1 MSICSMTGF
10 AQKKGQHG
18 RTAYTFTAKSVN
30 HRFLDLHLRLPGR
43 SELFEQQLRKL
54 FKDKMHRGHVELT
67 LTLEYA
73 GASGV
78 SVNQEL
84 VSGYVKAFR
93 ALSDEL
99 SLHGEPDLNAIF
111 RLNGVFSASSEMPD
125 EAELQEALLRAA
137 GELIEELNANRRA
150 EGDHTRA
157 ELEARMAQL
166 ERNTC
171 EVEKLRGAV
180 LEAHLERIRARMAEL
195 LEGRAEPERILQEA
209 AMLAERSD
217 VQEEIVR
224 LLTHVRH
231 FRGLLEE
238 GEDVGKKLDFLL
250 QEMNRE
256 ANTMLS
262 KTSGLTGDALCITEL
277 GLALKSDIEKSREQ
291 VQNVE

>member
-1 MSICSMTGF
+1 MSIRSMTGF
-10 AQKKGQHG
+10 AQLKGQHG
-18 RTAYTFTAKSVN
+18 KTAYTFSTKSVN

-43 SELFEQQLRKL
+43 SDLFEQQLRKL
-54 FKDKMHRGHVELT
+54 FKEKLHRGHIELT

-73 GASGV
+73 GASGI
-78 SVNQEL
+78 SVNREL

-93 ALSDEL
+93 EL
-99 SLHGEPDLNAIF
+99 STEFDLRADIDMNAVF
-111 RLNGVFSASSEMPD
+111 RLNGVLSASSEMP
-125 EAELQEALLRAA
+125 EETELQATLLAAAAELIDL
-137 GELIEELNANRRA
+137 LNANRQR

-157 ELEARMAQL
+157 ELESRMDQL
-166 ERNTC
+166 EHNTA
-171 EVEKLRGAV
+171 EVETLRGAV
-180 LEAHLERIRARMAEL
+180 LQAHLERIRSRMAEL
-195 LEGRAEPERILQEA
+195 LEGQADPDRILQEA

-217 VQEEIVR
+217 IQEEIVR
-224 LLTHVRH
+224 LLTHIKH
-231 FRGLLEE
+231 FRGLLAE

-262 KTSGLTGDALCITEL
+262 KTTGLAGDAMRITEL